1 MCASMQGV
9 SARTVMKGVNGE
21 EEILRQALAYY
32 EQGDLEIAGRV
43 CEQISQEAPERAD
56 ADHLLGLIAN
66 RRGDRQLA
74 VELIQRAISRDGGR
88 PIWHA
93 NLGNLFRILKRYDEA
108 AQALAQALALDPA
121 DGGTAN
127 TIGLLLEDQDRLAEA
142 VEWYARAVEADPCDV
157 QFHYNLADAHRR
169 LGHVR
174 RAILGYREVLKYSPD
189 YMGAY
194 VNLGNLLFYQ
204 GLVPAATVIYR
215 QALTHFPEDH
225 RILTNLA
232 AAYIKM
238 GELTQGAACLRHVIE
253 KKPDYASAYNNLAA
267 ILQRQGKMNEAV
279 ACYRRSLV
287 LDPTSRKNHSNFLF
301 ALHYDPNC
309 TPIQIRRAA
318 EDYWVRHCPEIPPQ
332 PPAVT
337 TQGSRRLRIGYVSAD
352 FREHS
357 VSYFLGPLLSAH
369 DRERFEVFC
378 YASIWRPDNIT
389 EALRQTSDHWRDIRL
404 LDDGEAAR
412 VIRDDAIDILIDLGG
427 HTAENRLDIFAL
439 QPAPVQ
445 MTWLGYP
452 GTTGIPAIA
461 FRITDGVTD
470 PIGMTEGH
478 YTEQLIRLPEI
489 FLCYGPAPGVPEVSE
504 LPAKTRRAI
513 TFGSFNNLSKINA
526 KVIGVWAAILQRIP
540 DSRLL
545 LKARPLTDDVIRRRY
560 LNLFQEREIEPD
572 RIHMLPR
579 TTTTP
584 EHLACYHGVD
594 IALDAFPYNGTTT
607 TCEALWM
614 GVPVVT
620 CLGDRHSARVG
631 AAILHQVGLDHLVA
645 ADESGYVDAAVR
657 LAGDL
662 TELAGL
668 RTTLRQRMQESPL
681 CDAHGFARRFEAGL
695 ETAWNGA
702 VMGREDGW
710 EEVSVNR
717 EGAKDAKKS

>member
-1 MCASMQGV
+1 MEPPG
-9 SARTVMKGVNGE
+9 RTGG
-21 EEILRQALAYY
+21 ILQQALYHY
-32 EQGDLEIAGRV
+32 EHNDLETAGRL
-43 CEQISQEAPERAD
+43 CEQIGPEAPERAD

-66 RRGDRQLA
+66 RRGDRRLA
-74 VELIQRAISRDGGR
+74 VELIRRAISRDGRR
-88 PIWHA
+88 PVWHA
-93 NLGNLFRILKRYDEA
+93 NLGNLFRILKQYDQA
-108 AQALAQALALDPA
+108 AQALARALALDPG

-127 TIGLLLEDQDRLAEA
+127 TIGLLLEDQDRLPEA
-142 VEWYARAVEADPCDV
+142 VEWYGRAVEADPSDA
-157 QFHYNLADAHRR
+157 QFHYNRADVHRR

-174 RAILGYREVLKYSPD
+174 RAILGYREVLKRSPD

-194 VNLGNLLFYQ
+194 VNLGNLLYYQ

-232 AAYIKM
+232 AAYIKT
-238 GELTQGAACLRHVIE
+238 GELTKGAACLRRVIE

-267 ILQRQGKMNEAV
+267 ILQRQGEISEAV

-309 TPIQIRRAA
+309 APIQIRRAA
-318 EDYWVRHCPEIPPQ
+318 ENYWVRHCPDNPPQ

-369 DRERFEVFC
+369 DRERFEIFC

-404 LDDGEAAR
+404 LDAGEAAR

-461 FRITDGVTD
+461 FRITDMVTD

-489 FLCYGPAPGVPEVSE
+489 FLCYGPAPGAPEVGE
-504 LPAKTRRAI
+504 LPAERHGAV
-513 TFGSFNNLSKINA
+513 TFGSFNNLSKINTA
-526 KVIGVWAAILQRIP
+526 VVGIWAEILHRVP
-540 DSRLL
+540 GSRLL
-545 LKARPLTDDVIRRRY
+545 LKARPLVDETIRRQF
-560 LNLFQEREIEPD
+560 LMLFQEHGIEAD
-572 RIHMLPR
+572 RIRMLPR
-579 TTTTP
+579 TSTTA
-584 EHLACYHGVD
+584 EHLACYHQVD
-594 IALDAFPYNGTTT
+594 IALDTFPYNGTTT

-614 GVPVVT
+614 GVPVVSFR
-620 CLGDRHSARVG
+620 GERHSARVG
-631 AAILHQVGLDHLVA
+631 VAILSQVGLGHLA
-645 ADESGYVDAAVR
+645 AEDQAGYVEAAVG

-662 TELAGL
+662 AGL
-668 RTTLRQRMQESPL
+668 VSLRAGLRQRMQESPL
-681 CDAHGFARRFEAGL
+681 CDAVGFARRFEAGL
-695 ETAWNGA
+695 ETAWNRA
-702 VMGREDGW
+702 VMGREGGC
-710 EEVSVNR
+710 EEILVNR
-717 EGAKDAKKS
+717 PKDAKKS